1 MATMSI
7 TFDTLKYVKH
17 LEAAGV
23 PAAQAEAFVSAQQ
36 EILSQALDNTLA
48 TRQDLQGVE
57 KSLRSDMERIER
69 KQIEHDGEF
78 KLVKWMMGAL
88 IALTIANF
96 AKQFF

>member
-1 MATMSI
+1 M
-7 TFDTLKYVKH
+7 
-17 LEAAGV
+17 
-23 PAAQAEAFVSAQQ
+23 PAAQAEACVSAQQ